1 VGGGHA
7 DRSLAV
13 ADAMDRGIG
22 RPQVFGAGVS
32 LGMFA
37 GILIGSLFTLWLGEA
52 TLGLLHRLFE
62 RLFGRRERIHFEL
75 LLQ

>member
-1 VGGGHA
+1 
-7 DRSLAV
+7 
-13 ADAMDRGIG
+13 MDREGGIG

-37 GILIGSLFTLWLGEA
+37 GILIGSLVTWWLGEA
-52 TLGLLHRLFE
+52 ALGLLHRLAQ
-62 RLFGRRERIHFEL
+62 RMFGRRDRALLEL